1 MKDHNLK
8 GRIILPCGRLQQIL
22 PLFKNTTHLQAGSG
36 EPSAVGRTGSS
47 AVHAHAEAL
56 GAQWRKPL
64 NDERADADNNSQ
76 NHDNESDM
84 LQGSMMRGL
93 GR

>member
-1 MKDHNLK
+1 M
-8 GRIILPCGRLQQIL
+8 
-22 PLFKNTTHLQAGSG
+22 
-36 EPSAVGRTGSS
+36 
-47 AVHAHAEAL
+47 HAHAEAL

-76 NHDNESDM
+76 NNDTESDM

-93 GR
+93 GQKALQIGAG